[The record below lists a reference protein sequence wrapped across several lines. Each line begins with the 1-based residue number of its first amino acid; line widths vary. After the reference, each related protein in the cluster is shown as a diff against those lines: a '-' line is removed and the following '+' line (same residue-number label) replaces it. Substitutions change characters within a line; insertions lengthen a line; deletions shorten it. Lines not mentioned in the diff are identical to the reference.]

1 MNAENNASNANPNA
15 DNANPEDIIIR
26 VENLYKLYGSNK
38 AAARKMLARG
48 AGKEEIA
55 KKTGVTVA
63 INNVSF
69 SVQRGEIYVL
79 IGLCGSG
86 KSTVVGCLNMLNR
99 PTSGKIYFEGGDIE
113 NYTKRELLEMRRR
126 KISMVFQNFGLMSH
140 RNVIDNVAYGLEV
153 RGVKKAEREQRAME
167 MIDMVGL
174 GGWEYK
180 SIASLSGGMRQ
191 RVGIARALT
200 NDPDVLLMDEPFS
213 ALDPL
218 VRRDMQFELLSIQKK
233 LNKTIVFITHDI
245 NEAFKLGNT
254 VSIMKDGAI
263 IQTATPE
270 GMASNPADDYV
281 ENFINSADKAQIY
294 SVRHIMQTPNCL
306 IHSRDGAN
314 NALKQMKMYG
324 VSSAYIVDNDMEFVG
339 ILALEQALRV
349 KAGEISFQDA
359 IIKDSPTTTRDT
371 QISDLLPVA
380 AEAKYPIAV
389 IDENNRFIGIVS
401 KASVIGSLV

>member
-1 MNAENNASNANPNA
+1 MTTENN
-15 DNANPEDIIIR
+15 DVIIK
-26 VENLYKLYGSNK
+26 VENLYKLYGANK
-38 AAARKMLARG
+38 SAARKMLAKG
-48 AGKEEIA
+48 ASKDEIA

-69 SVQRGEIYVL
+69 EVKRGEIYVL
-79 IGLCGSG
+79 IGLSGSG
-86 KSTVVGCLNMLNR
+86 KSTVVRCLNMLNH
-99 PTSGKIYFEGGDIE
+99 PTSGKIYFEGSEIE
-113 NYTKRELLEMRRR
+113 KFSKKELIEMRRK
-126 KISMVFQNFGLMSH
+126 KISMVFQSFGLMSH
-140 RNVIDNVAYGLEV
+140 RDVLSNVAYGLEI
-153 RGVKKAEREQRAME
+153 RGVRKDEREKRAKE
-167 MIDMVGL
+167 MISMVGL
-174 GGWEYK
+174 DGWEHN
-180 SIASLSGGMRQ
+180 SIESLSGGMRQ

-270 GMASNPADDYV
+270 EMAAHPADDYV

-294 SVRHIMQTPNCL
+294 SVKHIMQTPDCL
-306 IHSRDGAN
+306 IHSRDGIV
-314 NALKQMKMYG
+314 NALKQMKRLG
-324 VSSAYIVDNDMEFVG
+324 VSSAYVVDDDMDFVG
-339 ILALEQALRV
+339 IIPLEQALKV
-349 KAGEISFQDA
+349 KAGEMNFPDA
-359 IIKDSPTTTRDT
+359 IVRDVPTTTLET
-371 QISDLLPVA
+371 QISDLLPIA

-389 IDENNRFIGIVS
+389 IDDSNHFCGIVS
-401 KASVIGSLV
+401 KAAVIGSLV

>member
-1 MNAENNASNANPNA
+1 MTTENN
-15 DNANPEDIIIR
+15 DVIIK
-26 VENLYKLYGSNK
+26 VENLYKLYGANK
-38 AAARKMLARG
+38 SAARKMLAKG
-48 AGKEEIA
+48 ASKDEIA

-69 SVQRGEIYVL
+69 EVKRGEIYVL
-79 IGLCGSG
+79 IGLSGSG
-86 KSTVVGCLNMLNR
+86 KSTVVRCLNMLNH
-99 PTSGKIYFEGGDIE
+99 PTSGKIYFEGSEIE
-113 NYTKRELLEMRRR
+113 KFSKKELIEMRRK
-126 KISMVFQNFGLMSH
+126 KISMVFQSFGLMSH
-140 RNVIDNVAYGLEV
+140 RDVLSNVAYGLEI
-153 RGVKKAEREQRAME
+153 RGVRKDEREKRAKE
-167 MIDMVGL
+167 MISMVGL
-174 GGWEYK
+174 DGWEHN
-180 SIASLSGGMRQ
+180 SIESLSGGMRQ

-270 GMASNPADDYV
+270 EMAAHPADDYV

-294 SVRHIMQTPNCL
+294 SVKHIMQTPDCL
-306 IHSRDGAN
+306 IHSRDGIV
-314 NALKQMKMYG
+314 NALKQMKRLG
-324 VSSAYIVDNDMEFVG
+324 VSSAYVVDDDMDFVG
-339 ILALEQALRV
+339 IIPLEQALKV
-349 KAGEISFQDA
+349 KAGEMNFPDA
-359 IIKDSPTTTRDT
+359 IVRDVPTTTPET
-371 QISDLLPVA
+371 QISDLLPIA

-389 IDENNRFIGIVS
+389 IDDSNHFCGIVS
-401 KASVIGSLV
+401 KAAVIGSLV